1 MKILLVSSGSGSRG
15 GGEIFLL
22 YLGRALAARG
32 HSVMTWMPTHRRMDE
47 LASQCAEFSEVIRA
61 DYVNTYDH
69 RSRSLATLFN
79 AGQTNA
85 LASQWRAL
93 KPDVVH
99 INKQNLEDG
108 LDLLR
113 AARISGLP
121 SVCTV
126 HLTQTA
132 RYLRARGALLR
143 DIVAAFELRKFKGAF
158 AAVQEVRRKELSS
171 FLGPDART
179 ETIFNGVPQVDLS
192 GQQTMR
198 QAARVELGIA
208 DNQFLVVGLGRL
220 VAQKNPFTF
229 LEVARRLCRQHDHLR
244 FVWVGD
250 GELAGEWKAA
260 VDREG
265 LGLAIRCAGWKSEV
279 RPYLAAADL
288 FLHTA
293 EYEGLPFALIEAMS
307 MGLPSA
313 VSATVAAELPF
324 LNAGN
329 AIFYDRDGRLEHLIA
344 RSQELGA
351 IGEAGRVMVTQQF
364 ADTAMAAGYEKL
376 YAGEVARCS

>member
-32 HSVMTWMPTHRRMDE
+32 HSIMTWIPTHRRMDE

-79 AGQTNA
+79 AKQTRA
-85 LASQWRAL
+85 IASQWRAL
-93 KPDVVH
+93 APDIVH
-99 INKQNLEDG
+99 VNKQNLEDG

-113 AARISGLP
+113 AARISELP

-143 DIVAAFELRKFKGAF
+143 DIVAGFELRKFKGAF
-158 AAVQEVRRKELSS
+158 AAVQDVRRKELSS

-179 ETIFNGVPQVDLS
+179 ETIFNGVPLVDLDR
-192 GQQTMR
+192 QQAMR
-198 QAARVELGIA
+198 QAARAELGVT
-208 DNQFLVVGLGRL
+208 DDQFLIVGLGRL
-220 VAQKNPFTF
+220 VAQKNPFAF
-229 LEVARRLCRQHDHLR
+229 LEVARKLCRKHDHLR

-260 VDREG
+260 VEREG
-265 LGLAIRCAGWKSEV
+265 LGQAIRCAGWKSEV

-313 VSATVAAELPF
+313 VSSTVAAELPF
-324 LNAGN
+324 LNPGN
-329 AIFYDRDGRLEHLIA
+329 AIFYDRDDRLEHYIA
-344 RSQELGA
+344 HPQELGE
-351 IGEAGRVMVTQQF
+351 IGKAGRVMVTQQF
-364 ADTAMAAGYEKL
+364 SDTAMAAGYERL
-376 YAGEVARCS
+376 YAGETARCS

>member
-265 LGLAIRCAGWKSEV
+265 LGVAIRCAGWKSEV

>member
-32 HSVMTWMPTHRRMDE
+32 HSIMTWMPTHRRMDE

-69 RSRSLATLFN
+69 QSRSLATLFN
-79 AGQTNA
+79 AKQTRA
-85 LASQWRAL
+85 IASQWRAL
-93 KPDVVH
+93 APDVVH
-99 INKQNLEDG
+99 VNKQNLEDG

-113 AARISGLP
+113 AARISELP

-143 DIVAAFELRKFKGAF
+143 DIVAGFELRKFKGAF
-158 AAVQEVRRKELSS
+158 AAVQDVRRKELSS

-179 ETIFNGVPQVDLS
+179 ETIFNGVPLVDLDR
-192 GQQTMR
+192 QQAMR
-198 QAARVELGIA
+198 QAARAELGVT
-208 DNQFLVVGLGRL
+208 DDQFLIVGLGRL
-220 VAQKNPFTF
+220 VAQKNPFAF
-229 LEVARRLCRQHDHLR
+229 LEVARKLCRKHDHLR

-260 VDREG
+260 VEREG
-265 LGLAIRCAGWKSEV
+265 LGQAIRCAGWKSEV

-324 LNAGN
+324 LNPGN
-329 AIFYDRDGRLEHLIA
+329 AIFYDRDDRLEHYIA
-344 RSQELGA
+344 HPQELGE
-351 IGEAGRVMVTQQF
+351 IGKAGRVMVTQQF
-364 ADTAMAAGYEKL
+364 SDTAMAAGYERL
-376 YAGEVARCS
+376 YAGETARCS

>member
-32 HSVMTWMPTHRRMDE
+32 HSIMTWIPTHRRMDE

-79 AGQTNA
+79 AKQTREI
-85 LASQWRAL
+85 ASQWRAL
-93 KPDVVH
+93 APDVVH
-99 INKQNLEDG
+99 VNKQNLEDG

-113 AARISGLP
+113 AARISELP

-143 DIVAAFELRKFKGAF
+143 DIVAGFELRKFKGAF
-158 AAVQEVRRKELSS
+158 AAVQDVRRKELSS

-179 ETIFNGVPQVDLS
+179 ETIFNGVPLVDLDR
-192 GQQTMR
+192 QQAMR
-198 QAARVELGIA
+198 QAARAELGVT
-208 DNQFLVVGLGRL
+208 DDQFLIVGLGRL
-220 VAQKNPFTF
+220 VAQKNPFAF
-229 LEVARRLCRQHDHLR
+229 LEVARKLCRKHDHLR

-260 VDREG
+260 VEREG
-265 LGLAIRCAGWKSEV
+265 LGEAIRCAGWKSEV

-313 VSATVAAELPF
+313 VSSTVAAELPF
-324 LNAGN
+324 LNPGN
-329 AIFYDRDGRLEHLIA
+329 AIFYDRDDRLEHYIVHP
-344 RSQELGA
+344 QELGE
-351 IGEAGRVMVTQQF
+351 IGKAGRVMVTQQF
-364 ADTAMAAGYEKL
+364 SDTAMAAGYERL
-376 YAGEVARCS
+376 YAGETARCS

>member
-79 AGQTNA
+79 AKQTRA
-85 LASQWRAL
+85 IARQWRAL
-93 KPDVVH
+93 APDVVH
-99 INKQNLEDG
+99 VNKQNLEDG

-113 AARISGLP
+113 AARISELP

-143 DIVAAFELRKFKGAF
+143 DIVAGFELRKFKGAF
-158 AAVQEVRRKELSS
+158 AAVQDVRRKELSS

-179 ETIFNGVPQVDLS
+179 ETIFNGVPLVDLNR
-192 GQQTMR
+192 QQAMR
-198 QAARVELGIA
+198 QAARAELGVT
-208 DNQFLVVGLGRL
+208 DDQFLIVGLGRL
-220 VAQKNPFTF
+220 VAQKNPFAF
-229 LEVARRLCRQHDHLR
+229 LEVARKLCRKHRHLR

-260 VDREG
+260 VEREG
-265 LGLAIRCAGWKSEV
+265 LGHAIRCAGWKSEV

-313 VSATVAAELPF
+313 ISSTVAAELPF
-324 LNAGN
+324 LHAGN
-329 AIFYDRDGRLEHLIA
+329 AICYDRDDRLEHYIVHP
-344 RSQELGA
+344 QELGE
-351 IGEAGRVMVTQQF
+351 IGKAGRVMVTQQF
-364 ADTAMAAGYEKL
+364 SDTAMAAGYERL
-376 YAGEVARCS
+376 YAGEAARCS

>member
-22 YLGRALAARG
+22 YLGRALAARD
-32 HSVMTWMPTHRRMDE
+32 HSIMTWMPTHRRMDE

-79 AGQTNA
+79 AKQSRA
-85 LASQWRAL
+85 IARQWRAL
-93 KPDVVH
+93 APDVVH
-99 INKQNLEDG
+99 VNKQNLEDG

-113 AARISGLP
+113 AARVSGLP

-143 DIVAAFELRKFKGAF
+143 DMVAGFELRRFKGAF
-158 AAVQEVRRKELSS
+158 AAVQDVRRKELSS

-179 ETIFNGVPQVDLS
+179 ETIFNGVPLVDLDR
-192 GQQTMR
+192 QQAMR
-198 QAARVELGIA
+198 QAARAELGVT
-208 DNQFLVVGLGRL
+208 DDQFLVVGLGRL
-220 VAQKNPFTF
+220 VAQKNPFAF
-229 LEVARRLCRQHDHLR
+229 LEVARKLCRMHDHLR
-244 FVWVGD
+244 FVWIGD

-265 LGLAIRCAGWKSEV
+265 LGHAIRCVGWKSEV

-329 AIFYDRDGRLEHLIA
+329 AIFYDRDGRLEHYIA
-344 RSQELGA
+344 HPQELGE
-351 IGEAGRVMVTQQF
+351 IGKAGRVMVTEQF
-364 ADTAMAAGYEKL
+364 SDTAMAAGYERL
-376 YAGEVARCS
+376 YAGEAARCS

>member
-32 HSVMTWMPTHRRMDE
+32 HSVLTWMPTHRRMDE

-244 FVWVGD
+244 FVWIGD